1 MVLRLNWT
9 SVIDTEL
16 KASVSVLGRR
26 SGGSYDLRGFSLN
39 STTFPQIGNN
49 VEDQLKKYI

>member
-26 SGGSYDLRGFSLN
+26 SSDSFDLRGFSLN
-39 STTFPQIGNN
+39 STTFPQIGSN
-49 VEDQLKKYI
+49 VEDQ